1 MRRPWFLAVFLL
13 VAAGWSVEA
22 EDWRQFRGP
31 DGSGISKSGSP
42 PSQWSA
48 QSGVRW
54 RAALPGPGSSSPI
67 VVGNRVLVTCFSGY
81 ARSSDDPANLQRH
94 LLCFDRHSG
103 RLLWQKDIPA
113 YQPEDRWEGFITE
126 HGYASHTPVTD
137 GEAIFVFFG
146 KSGVF
151 AFDLDG
157 KQLWHRS
164 VGTQSDDRRWGSA
177 ASPIL
182 HRQLVIVN
190 ASSESRAIV
199 AINKTNGAIVW
210 EKRDPK
216 LSLSFSTPAIVK
228 SDGGRE
234 ELVVAMPEAVWGLNP
249 DSGDEYWRAT
259 IKPAGNVSPS
269 VLAANGVVYLTGGF
283 RVKGT
288 VAIKAGG
295 SGDVTGSRILW
306 QERVSSYVPT
316 PLFFEGRLHWVGEDG
331 IAYCLKADTGQQLYA
346 ERLPLRAANP
356 GGGDDPPG
364 RPGSSRGGGNRGGR
378 PFYASPVLA
387 QGRIYAVSRRHGVF
401 VLAAKPHFE
410 LLGHYQLDDDT
421 DFNATPAITDTQIFL
436 RSNSHL
442 YCLDAGGQTS
452 K

>member
-1 MRRPWFLAVFLL
+1 MRRPWVLTVLLLLIAAWSAV
-13 VAAGWSVEA
+13 A

-31 DGSGISKSGSP
+31 EGSGISPSGSP
-42 PSQWSA
+42 PTKWSA
-48 QSGVRW
+48 HSGLRW

-67 VVGNRVLVTCFSGY
+67 VVGDRVFVTCFSGY
-81 ARSSDDPANLQRH
+81 SRSTDNPANLQRH
-94 LLCFDRHSG
+94 LLCFHRHSG
-103 RLLWQKDIPA
+103 NLLWQKDIPA
-113 YQPEDRWEGFITE
+113 LQPEDRWEGFLTE

-137 GEAIFVFFG
+137 GEAIYVFFG

-157 KQLWHRS
+157 KQLWQRG

-182 HRQLVIVN
+182 YRHLVIVN

-199 AINKTNGAIVW
+199 ALNKTNGEIVW

-228 SDGGRE
+228 SAAGRD

-249 DSGDEYWRAT
+249 DTGAEYWRAT

-269 VLAANGVVYLTGGF
+269 MLAVNGVVYLTGGF

-295 SGDVTGSRILW
+295 EGDVTSSHVLW

-316 PLFFEGRLHWVGEDG
+316 PLYYEGRLHWVGEDG
-331 IAYCLKADTGQQLYA
+331 IAYCLNAETGQQLYA
-346 ERLPLRAANP
+346 ERLPLRGANP
-356 GGGDDPPG
+356 SGSGGVSGGPG
-364 RPGSSRGGGNRGGR
+364 GSRGGGNRGGR

-387 QGRIYAVSRRHGVF
+387 QGRIYAVSRRQGVY
-401 VLAAKPHFE
+401 VLAAKPQFE

-421 DFNATPAITDTQIFL
+421 DFNASPAIAGTQMFL

-442 YCLDAGGQTS
+442 YCLDASDQ
-452 K
+452 KDK